1 MTEPIDFESLKPEDT
16 APLANHTPTPVTPD
30 PKASKDRQSGMHW
43 RKPAGDKA
51 DAPAP
56 RARTAKK
63 RAPAAKHGAF
73 TEPLTQMYAS
83 VGMILYQFD
92 PTCAQ
97 AILQA
102 GPKAA
107 QSLDDLAY
115 QNPAVRRALASLT
128 TTSAIGMVIAAHAPI
143 LMAVYMHHSPGAQAV
158 AAAMGRE
165 FADDVEKDMNPDA
178 PA

>member
-1 MTEPIDFESLKPEDT
+1 MTEPIDFESLKPEDS
-16 APLANHTPTPVTPD
+16 APLADDVVPNHT
-30 PKASKDRQSGMHW
+30 ASKDKPKW

-56 RARTAKK
+56 RAARATKK
-63 RAPAAKHGAF
+63 RAPTAKHGAF
-73 TEPLTQMYAS
+73 TEPLTEMYAA
-83 VGMILYQFD
+83 VGMILFQFD
-92 PTCAQ
+92 PTCAR
-97 AILQA
+97 AILEA

-143 LMAVYMHHSPGAQAV
+143 LMAVYMHHSPGAQALASV
-158 AAAMGRE
+158 MGKE
-165 FADDVEKDMNPDA
+165 FADDVEKEMNPDA
-178 PA
+178 